1 MTNRKT
7 AYIDFSKPEYKN
19 FSDEEI
25 QTLKKV
31 NSMGNRK
38 NLKSCKIHGIHEP
51 ILHKSYDGNYNEINY
66 FGCHECFKNS
76 IKNDKNEN

>member
-25 QTLKKV
+25 EILKKV

-38 NLKSCKIHGIHEP
+38 NLKLCKIHGIHEP
-51 ILHKSYDGNYNEINY
+51 ILYKLYDKDYNKKNY
-66 FGCHECFKNS
+66 FGCNECFKNL
-76 IKNDKNEN
+76 IKND